1 MCLSTLRE
9 AQPHGELIVMLYRVR
24 LYYII
29 ICMYVDDY
37 VSGYKWIEID
47 RNINL
52 YDRLLS
58 LQAGYYVSIDRG
70 VYNQFLNFCM
80 FFS

>member
-1 MCLSTLRE
+1 
-9 AQPHGELIVMLYRVR
+9 
-24 LYYII
+24 
-29 ICMYVDDY
+29 MYVDDY